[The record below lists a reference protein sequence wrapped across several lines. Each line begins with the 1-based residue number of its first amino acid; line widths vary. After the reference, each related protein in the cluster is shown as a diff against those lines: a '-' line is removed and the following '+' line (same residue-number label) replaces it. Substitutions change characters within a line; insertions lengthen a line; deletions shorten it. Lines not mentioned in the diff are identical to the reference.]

1 MKNITSVFLISTLAI
16 TSACSTMKTTD
27 NDPTEIPAPDA
38 SLSSNPF
45 MTKSSLQYQ
54 APEFDKIRDEHFKP
68 AFEYGMKVQ
77 LAEIENIANNSAA
90 PTFENT
96 ILALENSGEVL
107 RRAQIVFYNLT
118 GSNTNPA
125 LQTLEEEYAPI
136 FSGLTDKIYLNEKL
150 FSRIKAIN
158 NEGLGDE
165 EKRVLEL
172 YTTNFKIAGADL
184 SADDKVKVKKINEEL
199 ATLSTQFSN
208 KLLDARKNGAL
219 IISDVKELD
228 GLSQDEIEAAA
239 ADAKT
244 AGQPGKYLLALQNTT
259 QQPLLQNLKNRATRE
274 KLFKASWYRAE
285 KGNADDTRTIL
296 EREAK
301 LRMQKGQVLGKKS
314 FAEWKLQD
322 QMAKTPENAMNLL
335 AQLAKPAVE
344 TAKRES
350 NEIQSLIDKQKGG
363 FTVEPW
369 DWNFYA
375 EQVRKEKFD
384 LDENEIKPYFE
395 VTTVLEKGVFFAAE
409 KFYGITFKE
418 RKDVPVYHPDVVAYE
433 VFDRDGK
440 SLAIYYLDFY
450 TRDNKNGGAWMSNFV
465 EQSHLLKQKPVI
477 VNVFN
482 YQKPAEGKP
491 SLISYDDVT
500 TMFHE
505 FGHTLHGLFA
515 DQKYL
520 SISGTNVP
528 RDFVEF
534 PSQINEYFALEP
546 AVLKNYAI
554 HYQTKKPMP
563 QSLVDKIKKAGTFNQ
578 GYSTTELVS
587 AAILDMNWHSVTD
600 GSQFR
605 PALEFEKNVLNKY
618 GFTLNAVPPR
628 YHTPYFAHIWGGGY
642 SAGYYAYMWSD
653 MLNSNAWDW
662 ISKNG
667 GMTRANGDRF
677 RKYILSVG
685 NSVDLNKAFKEFTGK
700 EPDIKPLLKDKGFIT
715 KVNADVDLKIAGN
728 NIKVEDLKK
737 K

>member
-1 MKNITSVFLISTLAI
+1 MLLLVMLKIKLKSISLYLNNNLRMKNITSVFLISSLAM
-16 TSACSTMKTTD
+16 TTACTTMKTSENTS
-27 NDPTEIPAPDA
+27 TEMPAPDA
-38 SLSSNPF
+38 SMAGNPF
-45 MTKSSLQYQ
+45 MKKSTLQYQ
-54 APEFDKIRDEHFKP
+54 APEFDKIKDSHFKP
-68 AFEYGMKVQ
+68 AFEYGIKVQ
-77 LAEIENIANNSAA
+77 LAEIESIANNSAT

-107 RRAQIVFYNLT
+107 KRAQTVFYNLT
-118 GSNTNPA
+118 GSNTNPE
-125 LQTLEEEYAPI
+125 LQKIEVEYAPI
-136 FSGLTDKIYLNEKL
+136 FAGLSDKIYLNEKL
-150 FSRIKAIN
+150 FARIKAIKTAN
-158 NEGLGDE
+158 LGSE

-172 YTTNFKIAGADL
+172 YTTNFEIAGANL
-184 SADDKVKVKKINEEL
+184 TAENKVKVKKINEEL

-208 KLLDARKNGAL
+208 KLLDSRKNGAL
-219 IISDVKELD
+219 HITDVKELD
-228 GLSQDEIEAAA
+228 GLSADDIAAAA
-239 ADAKT
+239 ADAK
-244 AGQPGKYLLALQNTT
+244 AEGKEGYLLALQNTT

-285 KGNADDTRTIL
+285 KGNADDTRSIL

-301 LRMQKGQVLGKKS
+301 LRMDKAHLMGKKS

-322 QMAKTPENAMNLL
+322 QMAKKPENAIDLL
-335 AQLAKPAVE
+335 AKLATPAVE

-350 NEIQSLIDKQKGG
+350 NEIQALIDKQKGG

-375 EQVRKEKFD
+375 EQVRKAKYD
-384 LDENEIKPYFE
+384 LDENQIKPYFE
-395 VTTVLEKGVFFAAE
+395 VKTVLEKGVFYAAE
-409 KFYGITFKE
+409 KFYGITFKQ
-418 RKDVPVYHPDVVAYE
+418 RNDLPVYHPDVVAYE

-450 TRDNKNGGAWMSNFV
+450 TRNNKNGGAWMSNFV
-465 EQSHLLKQKPVI
+465 DQSHLLGQKPVI

-515 DQKYL
+515 DQKYV

-534 PSQINEYFALEP
+534 PSQINEFFALEP
-546 AVLKNYAI
+546 SVLKNYAL
-554 HYQTKKPMP
+554 HYQTKQPMP
-563 QSLVDKIKKAGTFNQ
+563 QALVDKIKKAGTFNQ

-587 AAILDMNWHSVTD
+587 AATIDMNWHSVTD
-600 GSQFR
+600 ASQFK
-605 PALEFEKNVLNKY
+605 PTLEFEKSVLAKY
-618 GFTLNAVPPR
+618 GFNLKEVPPR
-628 YHTPYFAHIWGGGY
+628 YHSPYFAHIWGGGY

-653 MLNSNAWDW
+653 MLNSDAWDW
-662 ISKNG
+662 ISSNG
-667 GMTRANGDRF
+667 GMTRENGDRF

-685 NSVDLNKAFKEFTGK
+685 NSMDLNEAFKNFTGRN
-700 EPDIKPLLKDKGFIT
+700 PDLKPLLKDKGFI
-715 KVNADVDLKIAGN
+715 K
-728 NIKVEDLKK
+728 
-737 K
+737 

>member
-1 MKNITSVFLISTLAI
+1 MKNSENTS
-16 TSACSTMKTTD
+16 
-27 NDPTEIPAPDA
+27 TEMPVPDA
-38 SLSSNPF
+38 SMANNPF
-45 MTKSSLQYQ
+45 MKKSTLQYQ
-54 APEFDKIRDEHFKP
+54 APEFNKIKDSHFKP
-68 AFEYGMKVQ
+68 AFEYGIKVQ
-77 LAEIENIANNSAA
+77 LAELDQIANNTAA

-107 RRAQIVFYNLT
+107 KRAQTVFYNLT
-118 GSNTNPA
+118 GSNTNPE
-125 LQTLEEEYAPI
+125 LQKIEVEYAPI
-136 FSGLTDKIYLNEKL
+136 FAGLSDKIYLNEKL
-150 FSRIKAIN
+150 FSRIKAIKSDN
-158 NEGLGDE
+158 LGSE

-172 YTTNFKIAGADL
+172 YTTNFEIAGANL
-184 SADDKVKVKKINEEL
+184 SAENKVKVKKVNGEL

-219 IISDVKELD
+219 IIDDVKELD
-228 GLSQDEIEAAA
+228 GLSADEIAAA
-239 ADAKT
+239 ATDAKT
-244 AGQPGKYLLALQNTT
+244 AGHDGKYLLSLQNTT

-285 KGNADDTRTIL
+285 KGNADDTRSIL
-296 EREAK
+296 ERQAK
-301 LRMQKGQVLGKKS
+301 LRMEKAHLMGKKS

-322 QMAKTPENAMNLL
+322 QMAKTPENAINLL
-335 AQLAKPAVE
+335 AQLATPAVA

-350 NEIQSLIDKQKGG
+350 DEIQALIDKQKGG

-375 EQVRKEKFD
+375 EQVRKEKYD
-384 LDENEIKPYFE
+384 LDENQIKPYFE
-395 VTTVLEKGVFFAAE
+395 VKTVLEKGVFYAAE
-409 KFYGITFKE
+409 KFYGITFKK
-418 RKDVPVYHPDVVAYE
+418 RNDLPVYHPDVVAYE
-433 VFDRDGK
+433 VYDRDGK

-450 TRDNKNGGAWMSNFV
+450 TRNNKNGGAWMSNFV
-465 EQSHLLKQKPVI
+465 DQSHLLNQKPVI

-515 DQKYL
+515 DQKYT

-534 PSQINEYFALEP
+534 PSQINEFFALEP
-546 AVLKNYAI
+546 SVLKNYAL

-563 QSLVDKIKKAGTFNQ
+563 QDLVNKIKKAGTFNQ

-587 AAILDMNWHSVTD
+587 AATIDMNWHSVTD
-600 GSQFR
+600 ESQFK
-605 PALEFEKNVLNKY
+605 PTLEFEKSVLAKY
-618 GFTLNAVPPR
+618 GFNLKEVPPR
-628 YHTPYFAHIWGGGY
+628 YHSPYFAHIWGGGY

-685 NSVDLNKAFKEFTGK
+685 NSMDLNTAFKEFTGK
-700 EPDIKPLLKDKGFIT
+700 DPDIKPLLKDKGFI
-715 KVNADVDLKIAGN
+715 K
-728 NIKVEDLKK
+728 
-737 K
+737 

>member
-1 MKNITSVFLISTLAI
+1 MKNITSVLLISSLALN
-16 TSACSTMKTTD
+16 TACSTMKTTE
-27 NDPTEIPAPDA
+27 NTTSEIPVPDA
-38 SLSSNPF
+38 NLAGNPF
-45 MTKSSLQYQ
+45 MKKSSLQYQ
-54 APEFDKIRDEHFKP
+54 APEFDKIKDEHFKP
-68 AFEYGMKVQ
+68 AFDYGIKVQ
-77 LAEIENIANNSAA
+77 LAEIEKIANNPEA

-96 ILALENSGEVL
+96 ILAMENSGEVL

-118 GSNTNPA
+118 GSNTNPT
-125 LQTLEEEYAPI
+125 LQKLEEEYAPI
-136 FSGLTDKIYLNEKL
+136 FSGISDKIYLNEKL
-150 FSRIKAIN
+150 YDRIKAIN
-158 NEGLGDE
+158 SENLGSE

-172 YTTNFKIAGADL
+172 AKINFEIAGANL
-184 SADDKVKVKKINEEL
+184 SEANKVKVKKINEEL

-219 IISDVKELD
+219 IIDDVKELD
-228 GLSQDEIEAAA
+228 GLSADDIAAAA
-239 ADAKT
+239 ADAKE
-244 AGQPGKYLLALQNTT
+244 AGHDGKYLLALQNTT

-285 KGNADDTRTIL
+285 KGNADDTRNIL

-301 LRMQKGQVLGKKS
+301 LRMEKAHLMGKKS

-350 NEIQSLIDKQKGG
+350 DEIQKLIDAQKGG

-375 EQVRKEKFD
+375 EQVRKAKYD

-395 VTTVLEKGVFFAAE
+395 VRTVLEKGVFYAAE
-409 KFYGITFKE
+409 QFYGITFKE
-418 RKDVPVYHPDVVAYE
+418 RNDLPVYHPDVKAYE

-450 TRDNKNGGAWMSNFV
+450 TRNNKNGGAWMSNFV
-465 EQSHLLKQKPVI
+465 EQSHLLGQKPVI

-482 YQKPAEGKP
+482 FQKPAEGKP

-515 DQKYL
+515 DQKYT
-520 SISGTNVP
+520 SISGTSVP

-534 PSQINEYFALEP
+534 PSQINEFFALEP
-546 AVLKNYAI
+546 SVLKNYAL

-563 QSLVDKIKKAGTFNQ
+563 QTLVDKIKKAGSFNQ
-578 GYSTTELVS
+578 GYATTELVS
-587 AAILDMNWHSVTD
+587 AATLDMNWHSVTD
-600 GSQFR
+600 ESQFK
-605 PALEFEKNVLNKY
+605 PALEFEKNVLAKY
-618 GFTLNAVPPR
+618 GFNLKEVPPR

-653 MLNSNAWDW
+653 MLNSDAWDW
-662 ISKNG
+662 ISTHG
-667 GMTRANGDRF
+667 GMTRENGDRF

-685 NSVDLNKAFKEFTGK
+685 NSVDLNQAFKDFTGRN
-700 EPDIKPLLKDKGFIT
+700 PSIQPLLKDKGFT
-715 KVNADVDLKIAGN
+715 K
-728 NIKVEDLKK
+728 
-737 K
+737 